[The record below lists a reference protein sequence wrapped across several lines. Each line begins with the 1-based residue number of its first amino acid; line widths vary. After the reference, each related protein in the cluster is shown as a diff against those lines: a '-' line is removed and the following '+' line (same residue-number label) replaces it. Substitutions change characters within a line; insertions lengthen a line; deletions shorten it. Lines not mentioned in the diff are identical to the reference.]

1 MSVKVIIDN
10 TDISAVYGL
19 ELGEGSIASLIQWAA
34 LKEPYINDWHE
45 EDGVEPDLSNPVLDT
60 RNCTLS
66 FVGNATLAQVDAFME
81 LWSGNAYHK
90 LNVCAPVKTDFEY
103 ELRLVKCD
111 SVTWMDDIV
120 IIKMTF
126 ADDAPFTI
134 SVRPSSSLPYDARYH
149 IPICPLS
156 TFGVRVLDGAHR
168 ELLNA
173 GDVKPNAMRSLDNEA
188 GVVYDSTEVRFK
200 PIEVRIPCLMR
211 AANLSEL
218 YKNYYAL
225 LSELTAKGGTWLVAT
240 PLGKRYNCYY
250 VSQHVRRAYF
260 DNPIWVEFDIT
271 LCVYTKPVNIST
283 YELDYIQQE

>member
-66 FVGNATLAQVDAFME
+66 FVGNATLAQVDDFVA
-81 LWSGNAYHK
+81 LWSGGAYHK
-90 LNVCAPVKTDFEY
+90 LNIYTPIKTAFEY
-103 ELRLVKCD
+103 NLRLVKCN
-111 SVTWMDDIV
+111 SVEWLDDFVIV
-120 IIKMTF
+120 KMTF

-134 SVRPSSSLPYDARYH
+134 SERPSSNLAPDARYR
-149 IPICPLS
+149 IPSGYLS

-173 GDVKPNAMRSLDNEA
+173 GDVKPNAMQSLDNEA
-188 GVVYDSTEVRFK
+188 GVVYDGAEVRFK

-211 AANLSEL
+211 ADSLSEL
-218 YKNYYAL
+218 YNNYYAL
-225 LSELTAKGGTWLVAT
+225 LSKLIAKGGIWLAAA
-240 PLGKRYNCYY
+240 PLGKRYYCYY

-260 DNPIWVEFDIT
+260 DSPIWVEFDIT

-283 YELDYIQQE
+283 YDLEYIQQE